1 MAIDLLGIQPHKVSR
16 DLRGYSV
23 FFYGEPK
30 SGKTTTAAHFPEA
43 LLLAFEKGYNAI
55 PGIMAQPINKWS
67 DFKSV
72 LRELKKD
79 EVKQKFSTII
89 IDTADIAYDY
99 CSKYI
104 CDNAKRPDG
113 GFGVDSISD
122 IPYGK
127 GYGMVGQEF
136 DECLRS
142 IVQMDYGLVII
153 SHSTDKTFKN
163 ESGEE
168 YNQIVPTL
176 DKRATNIVSR
186 MADIIGYSR
195 VVDTDD
201 GEKTMLFIR
210 GTNRYMAGSR
220 FKYTPDYIEFSYKNL
235 TDAIA
240 NAIDEQSKEDGQE
253 FFTNERSNLYLKDEK
268 NELDFDKL
276 MLDFQDTINRLIKK
290 AGSDDVFQEKY
301 SPRITQI
308 TEKYLGKG
316 NKVSQ
321 CSREQVEVLSLIIE
335 ELKDLE
341 KIAL

>member
-1 MAIDLLGIQPHKVSR
+1 MAIDLLNIEPHKVSR
-16 DLRGYSV
+16 NLKGYSV

-30 SGKTTTAAHFPEA
+30 SGKTTTDSHFPKA

-55 PGIMAQPINKWS
+55 PGVMAQPINKWS
-67 DFKSV
+67 EFRSV

-79 EVKQKFSTII
+79 EIKEKFETII

-99 CSKYI
+99 CTKYI

-113 GFGVDSISD
+113 SFGVDSISD
-122 IPYGK
+122 IGYGK

-142 IVQMDYGLVII
+142 IVQLDYGLVVI
-153 SHSTDKTFKN
+153 SHATDKTFKN
-163 ESGEE
+163 ENGEE

-195 VVDTDD
+195 IVDTNE
-201 GEKTMLFIR
+201 GEKTLLFMR

-220 FKYTPDYIEFSYKNL
+220 FKYTPDYIEFSYDNL
-235 TDAIA
+235 TNAIA
-240 NAIDEQSKEDGQE
+240 EAIDEQAKEEGQQY
-253 FFTNERSNLYLKDEK
+253 FTNEKSNLYLKNEK

-276 MLDFQDTINRLIKK
+276 MLEFQDIVNRLIKK
-290 AGSDDVFQEKY
+290 ANSEDVFQSEY
-301 SPRITQI
+301 SPKITQI
-308 TEKYLGKG
+308 TDRYLGRG

-321 CSREQVEVLSLIIE
+321 CSREQVEALSLIVE
-335 ELKDLE
+335 ELRELE
-341 KIAL
+341 K

>member
-1 MAIDLLGIQPHKVSR
+1 MAINLLDLQPHKVSR

-67 DFKSV
+67 EFKQT
-72 LRELKKD
+72 LRELEKP
-79 EVKQKFSTII
+79 EVKEKFSTII

-99 CSKYI
+99 CTKYI
-104 CDNAKRPDG
+104 CDNAKRADG

-122 IPYGK
+122 IGYGK
-127 GYGMVGQEF
+127 GYGMVSQEF
-136 DECLRS
+136 DESLRK
-142 IVQMDYGLVII
+142 IVQMDYGLVLI
-153 SHSTDKTFKN
+153 SHATDKTFTN
-163 ESGEE
+163 EEGKE

-195 VVDTDD
+195 VVTTDEGD
-201 GEKTMLFIR
+201 KTMLFMR

-220 FKYTPDYIEFSYKNL
+220 FKYTPDYIEFNYKNL

-240 NAIDEQSKEDGQE
+240 NAIDEQAKEDGAQY
-253 FFTNERSNLYLKDEK
+253 FTEERSNLYLQKEE
-268 NELDFDKL
+268 ELDFDAL
-276 MLDFQDTINRLIKK
+276 MNEFQDAVNRMIKA
-290 AGSDDVFQEKY
+290 AGESFEEKV
-301 SPRITQI
+301 SPKITQI
-308 TEKYLGKG
+308 TEKYLGRG

-321 CSREQVEVLSLIIE
+321 CSREQVEALSLIVADI
-335 ELKDLE
+335 KDLE
-341 KIAL
+341 KTI